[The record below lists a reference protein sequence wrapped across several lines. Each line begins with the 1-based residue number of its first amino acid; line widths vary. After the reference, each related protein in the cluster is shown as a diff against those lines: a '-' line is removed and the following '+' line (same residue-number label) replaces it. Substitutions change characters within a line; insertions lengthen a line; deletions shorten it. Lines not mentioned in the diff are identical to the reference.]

1 MVDAMANSLPT
12 TLIAARA
19 VVDAIN
25 LATGVTA
32 LRIKT
37 DDVLE
42 MRRVAVMTRRSVV
55 TDTEET
61 SASFP
66 MLRGGIVV
74 EVVDVMGPSLPMVLP
89 GTARAVVELIDTS
102 LPADLTAATA
112 VWEAIAGTCLVMNL
126 IEENDEIDPMEI
138 FLPELLEDEKEV
150 VEEMLR
156 LSGLLVPGE

>member
-112 VWEAIAGTCLVMNL
+112 VCEAIAGTCLVMNL